1 MRSGVFILIC
11 LLFETLVSQENKV
24 EGSLFDART
33 NLPVNGASIEIEDSF
48 HKTQSLADGSIAS
61 IEDYRFITGQ
71 IRGLT
76 WCEEEIRTSMKGIE
90 DE

>member
-1 MRSGVFILIC
+1 MDGVKVAQT
-11 LLFETLVSQENKV
+11 LLKNIRQRRDELS
-24 EGSLFDART
+24 
-33 NLPVNGASIEIEDSF
+33 
-48 HKTQSLADGSIAS
+48 QSLADGSITS
-61 IEDYRFITGQ
+61 MEDYRFITGQ